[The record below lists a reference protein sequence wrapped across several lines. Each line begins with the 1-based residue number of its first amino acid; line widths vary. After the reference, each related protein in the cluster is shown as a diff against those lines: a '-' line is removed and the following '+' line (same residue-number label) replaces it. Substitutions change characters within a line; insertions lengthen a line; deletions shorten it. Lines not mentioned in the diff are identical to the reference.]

1 VKICSYC
8 GRENAERHECC
19 SECGAELL
27 AAQVDLSIL
36 AEQSAG
42 AEDCVFCGVEISA
55 LQKRCASCGNERLA
69 ADHPT
74 EDLFQADPEAEELP
88 PFELEYE
95 LDHDLS
101 HPQWEKFWQL
111 VNARLPR
118 TSLDAAYRR
127 AARKWLQQLR
137 EDLGGTYRCYETKNF
152 LFLGAEG
159 RRVSDALLTY
169 AEKSQEVIAAQIGR
183 LAPRDVY
190 GKHVLLVLSDADDYY
205 TYISHFYR
213 DGTHNTSSGV
223 FITAGGYSH
232 IAMPFHFVY
241 SAKAVITHELVHN
254 NLFHLPIPTWLNE
267 GLAQRVEGIV
277 VGRASGLDREMAQ
290 RHREFWD
297 EESLQ
302 HFWAGQS
309 FHEPGESAELSYHL
323 GLLLVESLI
332 ASGAAFLDF
341 VAEADWRDG
350 GQDAAVR
357 ILDQDLGAVVGGLL
371 GEGNWRPNRKRI
383 ADLLLTGIPKKD

>member
-1 VKICSYC
+1 
-8 GRENAERHECC
+8 
-19 SECGAELL
+19 
-27 AAQVDLSIL
+27 
-36 AEQSAG
+36 
-42 AEDCVFCGVEISA
+42 
-55 LQKRCASCGNERLA
+55 
-69 ADHPT
+69 
-74 EDLFQADPEAEELP
+74 
-88 PFELEYE
+88 
-95 LDHDLS
+95 
-101 HPQWEKFWQL
+101 
-111 VNARLPR
+111 
-118 TSLDAAYRR
+118 
-127 AARKWLQQLR
+127 LR

-159 RRVSDALLTY
+159 RRVSDALLAY
-169 AEKSQEVIAAQIGR
+169 AENSQEVIAAQIGK
-183 LAPRDVY
+183 LAPRNVY

-205 TYISHFYR
+205 TYISHFYP

-232 IAMPFHFVY
+232 IA
-241 SAKAVITHELVHN
+241 ITHELVHN

-277 VGRASGLDREMAQ
+277 VGRAAGLDREMAQ

-297 EESLQ
+297 EESMQ
-302 HFWAGQS
+302 RFWAGQS
-309 FHEPGESAELSYHL
+309 FHEPGESVELSYHL
-323 GLLLVESLI
+323 GLLLVESLS

-357 ILDQDLGAVVGGLL
+357 MLDQDLGAVVGGLL

-383 ADLLLTGIPKKD
+383 ADLLTVGMPKDD